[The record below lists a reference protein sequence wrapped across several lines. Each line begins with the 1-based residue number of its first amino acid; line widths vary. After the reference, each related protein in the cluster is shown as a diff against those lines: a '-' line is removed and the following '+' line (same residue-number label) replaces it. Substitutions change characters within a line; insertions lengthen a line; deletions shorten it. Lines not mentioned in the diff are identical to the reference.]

1 MKKNQSLNTKVTIVT
16 PSFNQGK
23 YIEKCILSVINQTYS
38 NIEYIIFDGGS
49 TDNTIDIIEK
59 YKHKIDYW
67 RSEKDG
73 GPSKALKDAFEI
85 CTGEI
90 IGYINS
96 DDQLHPKAVER
107 AVDNIKKGYDCVH
120 GTIFREDENSKLPFP
135 FNGKICIGQKFSIE
149 NILLGTAIF
158 QQGSFCLK
166 TAYEEVG
173 GINPK
178 NKTMWDFELFV
189 DMILAKKKFKRLLN
203 FQGLFLLSENS
214 ITGSTVFKKASKD
227 QFERTKNERTKIK
240 EKLMKNRK
248 PIEGLQS
255 LKRYYLLFERIFFKL
270 VFYLLLLIKG
280 KSMIVNNNILL
291 NKDY

>member
-1 MKKNQSLNTKVTIVT
+1 MNQSLNTKVTIVT

-23 YIEKCILSVINQTYS
+23 YIEKCILSVLNQTYS

-49 TDNTIDIIEK
+49 TDNSIDIIEK

-73 GPSKALKDAFEI
+73 GPANALRDAFKI
-85 CTGEI
+85 STGEI

-107 AVDNIKKGYDCVH
+107 AVAYIKKGYDCVH

-149 NILLGTAIF
+149 NILLGTSIF

-173 GINPK
+173 GINPD

-189 DMILAKKKFKRLLN
+189 DMIIANKKFKRLLN

-214 ITGSTVFKKASKD
+214 ITGSTVYKKASKD
-227 QFERTKNERTKIK
+227 QFDRTEYERSQIK
-240 EKLMKNRK
+240 KKLMENIK
-248 PIEGLQS
+248 PIKGLKS
-255 LKRYYLLFERIFFKL
+255 LKRYYLFSERIFFKL
-270 VFYLLLLIKG
+270 VFYFLLFIKG
-280 KSMIVNNNILL
+280 KSMIVRDVL
-291 NKDY
+291 NKDF